1 MSEYGTL
8 ELEGPSGMLTLEPAD
23 VELLFAVLDDE
34 TDAAA
39 DELLEATDAAYDGLL
54 EYADSVTGLRDAIHS
69 IALRPGPGA

>member
-1 MSEYGTL
+1 MSGYGAL
-8 ELEGPSGMLTLEPAD
+8 ELEGPGGTLTLEPAD

-39 DELLEATDAAYDGLL
+39 DELLEALDAAYDGLL

-69 IALRPGPGA
+69 IALEPGP